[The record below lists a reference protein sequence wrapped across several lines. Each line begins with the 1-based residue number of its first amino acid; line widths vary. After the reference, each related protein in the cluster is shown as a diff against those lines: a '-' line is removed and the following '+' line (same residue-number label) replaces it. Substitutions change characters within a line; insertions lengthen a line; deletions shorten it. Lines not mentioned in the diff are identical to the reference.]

1 MVENM
6 VSTATASGANTNRR
20 KAFAL
25 THPALLFFLL
35 VLISC
40 TGDKAFRISHTLNN
54 ANWNR
59 FDFIEFN
66 VPIEQAASENNLD
79 VLFVHSADYP
89 NAYIDMNITLY
100 MPDGTMRS
108 RDYMF
113 DLKDKQGNWL
123 SNQDGDRYTIELPV
137 IHGIRFTEAGNCRIR
152 IENKLTRLDTPG
164 VREVGIVMTKNPD
177 RN

>member
-1 MVENM
+1 M
-6 VSTATASGANTNRR
+6 VSTAKASDTNTLRR
-20 KAFAL
+20 KASVITYL
-25 THPALLFFLL
+25 ALLFSS
-35 VLISC
+35 LILSSC
-40 TGDKAFRISHTLNN
+40 TGDKAFRTSHKLSN

-59 FDFIEFN
+59 FNFIEFN
-66 VPIEQAASENNLD
+66 VPIDQAASENNLD

-123 SNQDGDRYTIELPV
+123 SKQDGDRYTIELPV
-137 IHGIRFTEAGNCRIR
+137 IHGIRFAEAGNCRIR

-164 VREVGIVMTKNPD
+164 VLEVGIVMKKNPD

>member
-1 MVENM
+1 M
-6 VSTATASGANTNRR
+6 VSAATASSANTFRC
-20 KAFAL
+20 KPSVL
-25 THPALLFFLL
+25 TYLALLFFS
-35 VLISC
+35 LILFSC
-40 TGDKAFRISHTLNN
+40 TGDKAFRTSHKMNN

-59 FDFIEFN
+59 FDYIEFN

-123 SNQDGDRYTIELPV
+123 SKQDGDRYTIELPV
-137 IHGIRFTEAGNCRIR
+137 IHGIRFAEAGNCRIR

-164 VREVGIVMTKNPD
+164 VLEVGIVMKKNPD